1 MTTAVD
7 PRLGGRE
14 AARRRDWTTSYEL
27 LRAVDEPGAD
37 DFELLAD
44 VAQWS
49 GHGSERIG
57 LLERA
62 ASAYLRDDDRRGAA
76 RVNLKLCRCHYE
88 RRDLAPAGG
97 CLRQAASLLEAEP
110 ESAEHGFLM
119 WTLARAAMSVGDMDT
134 LLARATEAR
143 EIARRVGSR
152 DVEAL
157 ATLDLGHALLAAGRF
172 EEGMALMDE
181 ANAAANSGT
190 LELQTT
196 GTIYCSTIWSCRN
209 LGDWPRASAWTDAS
223 LRWCDREGVTG
234 FPGQCRFHRAEVLR
248 MRGAYDEAE
257 ADARVAADEMA
268 VDRVIYAGW
277 GWMEVGEVNRR
288 RGDFAAAESAFAE
301 ALSLG
306 TDPQPGWALLSL
318 ATGDVSRAR
327 AMIERGLDASDI
339 IAREERV
346 LTLPAAVSICLAG
359 GDLDA
364 AATYGRELRDL
375 ADRLGTHHARAAAAG
390 AEGELALAEG
400 RDADARRLLHSA
412 WHEWCECEA
421 PYEAAGA
428 RLLLGRAHRMLGDEA
443 MARIEIEAA
452 LATFEHLGARR
463 MAEEARA
470 ALRGTEPEAGAAPE
484 RIRTTFVFVDMVGST
499 PLVELLGDD
508 AWDDLLGWYERTLG
522 RLFAE
527 HGGTVVKQEGDGF
540 FVTFAH
546 ARDAIACAVAVQRG
560 LADHRHDH
568 GFAPRVRI
576 GIHTCDA
583 HRRGDDYAGIGVHT
597 AARIA
602 GVATADEILASADA
616 LDGLDASFATSAST
630 PVALKGLSHPVP
642 TAAIA
647 WR

>member
-1 MTTAVD
+1 MSTAVD
-7 PRLGGRE
+7 PRISARE
-14 AARRRDWTTSYEL
+14 AARRRDWTTAYEL
-27 LRAVDEPGAD
+27 LGAVEEPGAD
-37 DFELLAD
+37 DLELLAE

-49 GHGSERIG
+49 GHVSERVG

-62 ASAYLRDDDRRGAA
+62 GAAYLREEDRRGAA
-76 RVNLKLCRCHYE
+76 RVNLKLCRCHFE
-88 RRDLAPAGG
+88 RGDLAPAAG
-97 CLRQAASLLEAEP
+97 CLHQAASLLQGVP
-110 ESAEHGFLM
+110 ECAEHGFLM
-119 WTLARAAMSVGDMDT
+119 WTLARGAMNQGDMET
-134 LLARATEAR
+134 LLARVTEAR
-143 EIARRVGSR
+143 EIARRVGSA

-181 ANAAANSGT
+181 ANAAANSGS

-257 ADARVAADEMA
+257 ADARVAAAEMA

-288 RGDFAAAESAFAE
+288 RGDFPAAEAAFAQ
-301 ALSLG
+301 ALGLG

-318 ATGDVSRAR
+318 AAGDVSRAR
-327 AMIERGLDASDI
+327 AMIERCLDASDI

-346 LTLPAAVSICLAG
+346 LTLPAAVSISLAA
-359 GDLDA
+359 GDRETA
-364 AATYGRELRDL
+364 AAHGAELVEL
-375 ADRLGTHHARAAAAG
+375 ASRLGTHHSRAAAAG
-390 AEGELALAEG
+390 AEGELALADG
-400 RDADARRLLHSA
+400 RPADARRLLQSA

-428 RLLLGRAHRMLGDEA
+428 RLLLGRAHRLLGDEA

-470 ALRGTEPEAGAAPE
+470 TLRAADPQAEAAPE

-508 AWDDLLGWYERTLG
+508 AWGDLLGWYERTLG
-522 RLFAE
+522 RLFSE

-540 FVTFAH
+540 FVTFEL
-546 ARDAIACAVAVQRG
+546 ARDAVACAVAVQRG

-602 GVATADEILASADA
+602 GVAAADQILASADA
-616 LDGLDASFATSAST
+616 LEGLEGSFATSTSA

-642 TAAIA
+642 TAAIV